1 MDDAGGADE
10 YTAEEVTGAAEELA
24 GAADEQSADANGIGT
39 VSVAPASVMRVVVQP
54 HVGIGA
60 PEYDTALA
68 ALLNCQHKL
77 RQDIFLMCRGL
88 TQPSRGG

>member
-1 MDDAGGADE
+1 MDDAGGAGAE
-10 YTAEEVTGAAEELA
+10 LTGAEETGAGAELTGAA
-24 GAADEQSADANGIGT
+24 EQSADANGIGT

-68 ALLNCQHKL
+68 AATKP
-77 RQDIFLMCRGL
+77 RRVME
-88 TQPSRGG
+88 